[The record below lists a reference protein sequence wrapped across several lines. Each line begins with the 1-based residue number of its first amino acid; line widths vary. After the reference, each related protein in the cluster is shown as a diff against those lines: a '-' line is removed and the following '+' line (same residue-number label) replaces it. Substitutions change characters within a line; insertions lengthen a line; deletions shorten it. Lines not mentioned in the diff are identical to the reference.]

1 MRNMERTRGSPW
13 LSSASQMS
21 LLAKEM
27 TRSNNIAAFM
37 GWSRASLGTCK
48 KWQLSCSSLKTVA
61 FGTLPLFHEGHTH
74 THKKEYWCSSTLFC
88 LISWWYERSKIRGPH
103 PPSVLYSCP
112 TILIKTTTYTRFEFC
127 QMTQLGKMGKRSR
140 KVLCSQMNLTRIEKN
155 KENEICC
162 NYFLSILLLQLNIFF
177 MITMSVAGF
186 ARD

>member
-1 MRNMERTRGSPW
+1 MAVVCQSNVITSKRDDTKQQHCSIHGLISCIFRNVQEMAIVMFQFENCCFWNPSVVSWGS
-13 LSSASQMS
+13 
-21 LLAKEM
+21 
-27 TRSNNIAAFM
+27 
-37 GWSRASLGTCK
+37 
-48 KWQLSCSSLKTVA
+48 
-61 FGTLPLFHEGHTH
+61 HT
-74 THKKEYWCSSTLFC
+74 KKEYWCSSTLFC
-88 LISWWYERSKIRGPH
+88 LISWWYERSKRRGPH

-112 TILIKTTTYTRFEFC
+112 TILIKTPTYARFEFW